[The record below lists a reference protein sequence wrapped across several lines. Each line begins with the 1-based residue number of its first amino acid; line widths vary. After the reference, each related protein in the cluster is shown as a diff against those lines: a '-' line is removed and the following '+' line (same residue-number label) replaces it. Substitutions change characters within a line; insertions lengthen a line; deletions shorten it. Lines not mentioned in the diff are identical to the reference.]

1 MTEQEKLEA
10 MEDEIICRMLGH
22 DGAYAGWEEDHENL
36 ALVQFMLGG
45 IYSSRSASSLF
56 VDLGGEA

>member
-1 MTEQEKLEA
+1 
-10 MEDEIICRMLGH
+10 MLAH

-36 ALVQFMLGG
+36 ALVQFMLAG
-45 IYSSRSASSLF
+45 IHSERSAGSLF